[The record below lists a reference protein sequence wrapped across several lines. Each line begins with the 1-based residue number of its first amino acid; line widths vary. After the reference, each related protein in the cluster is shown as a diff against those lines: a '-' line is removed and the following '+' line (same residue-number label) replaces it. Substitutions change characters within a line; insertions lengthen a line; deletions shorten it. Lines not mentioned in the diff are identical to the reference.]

1 MSNFSKR
8 LDYILLEQ
16 GISQRRLSEM
26 SGITEQTISRYVNDE
41 RVPKATEIVKI
52 AKSLNVSIDYLLG
65 QDKKDMTVS
74 ELITKL
80 DILSNDITLPVNEC
94 IEYHR
99 AKIIVEKIYKNVIG

>member
-16 GISQRRLSEM
+16 GITQRRLSEM

-74 ELITKL
+74 ELITKS
-80 DILSNDITLPVNEC
+80 IIFWMNIFLSL
-94 IEYHR
+94 
-99 AKIIVEKIYKNVIG
+99 KLLIV